1 MLEANLPTVGGPLAP
16 KPVSNRITLPPVRI
30 AVTVKGL
37 SILSGPMPA
46 AVNAFL
52 TSSREAFLTIASVTA
67 RSIEPSCR
75 LNTSMSPTLYFRLSA
90 ARCACAAPMNE
101 TGPFSPKT
109 SAAPALPRTRSRRE
123 ISNIALPPC
132 LILIDPSPIGAPSFA
147 RAPAPVA
154 TPQQRFYSAGVGGRR
169 QASCHSWRG
178 LRPVGSEFAP
188 GLIGEE
194 GFDKLAVLLRH
205 EHGPAVSSAKGEVC
219 RLPAQRGHPAGHAAV
234 GVDDR
239 NLAGAWPRDE
249 DAAGDV
255 GAQAVEF
262 EMVEL
267 GKRLCGRRKVV
278 AVN

>member
-132 LILIDPSPIGAPSFA
+132 LILIDPSPIGPHLSQE
-147 RAPAPVA
+147 RPHRLLPRSNGSI
-154 TPQQRFYSAGVGGRR
+154 PQGSGGGGRHL
-169 QASCHSWRG
+169 ATAGGDYGPWGANS
-178 LRPVGSEFAP
+178 RPG
-188 GLIGEE
+188 
-194 GFDKLAVLLRH
+194 
-205 EHGPAVSSAKGEVC
+205 
-219 RLPAQRGHPAGHAAV
+219 
-234 GVDDR
+234 
-239 NLAGAWPRDE
+239 
-249 DAAGDV
+249 
-255 GAQAVEF
+255 
-262 EMVEL
+262 
-267 GKRLCGRRKVV
+267 
-278 AVN
+278 